1 MADVSIAVGT
11 KAITIRGTADD
22 FHKLI
27 EGCVEILE
35 GDLRMTSVVLPA
47 DVGSVAFSIT
57 LIRNEFLVKAHP
69 LLDKSKRKSKRKPK
83 KKQR

>member
-11 KAITIRGTADD
+11 KAMTIRGTADD

-35 GDLRMTSVVLPA
+35 GDLRMTNVILPA
-47 DVGSVAFSIT
+47 DVGDVPFAIT

-69 LLDKSKRKSKRKPK
+69 LLDRSKRKDKRKPRK
-83 KKQR
+83 KKR